1 MDHVQIVDK
10 AQGALIGSAIGDAI
24 GIYTEFMTP
33 EQCIQAYPSA
43 TFSLVE
49 PATEAH
55 QDSHRCRFESRA
67 WTDDTD
73 HTLLMILSFL
83 RNGSLSPDDFA
94 GRLRTWCSQGLRCLD
109 RLPMGLGRT
118 VGRVV
123 YDENFLAHPS
133 ETAFIY
139 WDKSGRDIAPNGS
152 LMRTT
157 PIGVIC
163 MKKSEEETFK
173 EAIKMGAVTHAD
185 PRCALSVA
193 IVSGLVRALCRDEI
207 RDEADINALLERGW
221 TYMAQ
226 SHPNLSLDRA
236 EFHKHVLADSLDSLV
251 LCDPGMGYVYKCL
264 GSALWC
270 LRQVLA
276 QQETFKSAMTKL
288 VMCGG
293 DADTNG
299 AVAGALMGAS
309 YGYTLLPR
317 EWKEGL
323 KYQEWYKGKI
333 SSLCVVASLTEGHY
347 DAKEDRDTEP
357 DGGKGFLT
365 EEQMKKRE
373 MEIMEKILLAD
384 KSRREGAEKRTTIK
398 KKGQWK
404 FW

>member
-1 MDHVQIVDK
+1 LSSIECSIDRSLG
-10 AQGALIGSAIGDAI
+10 GAG
-24 GIYTEFMTP
+24 
-33 EQCIQAYPSA
+33 
-43 TFSLVE
+43 
-49 PATEAH
+49 
-55 QDSHRCRFESRA
+55 
-67 WTDDTD
+67 
-73 HTLLMILSFL
+73 
-83 RNGSLSPDDFA
+83 
-94 GRLRTWCSQGLRCLD
+94 
-109 RLPMGLGRT
+109 T

-123 YDENFLAHPS
+123 YDEKFLAHPS
-133 ETAFIY
+133 ETAFTY